1 MNMKKMRTI
10 GRCGVATVL
19 MLAVLCGGRA
29 FGAPADEAKQ
39 ILEATGVK
47 GGLIVHV
54 GCGDG
59 KLTAALRA
67 NDATLVHGL
76 DADAKNV
83 AAAREHIRS
92 LGLYGKVSVEQRSP
106 GGLPYTDDLVNLL
119 VVEDARVPM
128 PEVMRVLAPGG
139 VAYVK
144 QKGKWAKTVKPV
156 PDEIDEWSHFMHDAS
171 NNAVAA
177 DTRVDTPRRL
187 RWLAGPLWARSH
199 EFNSSL
205 CAMVSAGGRIF
216 YIFDEGLTGVTP
228 SFLPERWTLIARDA
242 FNGVLLWKRTVP
254 KWGTGQ
260 WKTRALRNVP
270 GTIPRR
276 LVAAGDRVFMTL
288 GYEAPVSVL
297 DAATGKILSTW
308 KDTAKAQELRYVDGV
323 VLLCRGRGAVR
334 AVDAGTGETLW
345 ENTGKIQAFSLAAR
359 DGKAFYQADS
369 KVFCVGLRDGKMR
382 WQVPAKSPISKL
394 IACGDR
400 VLLGSRGSIQAV
412 SIDTGKVL
420 WTAKAS
426 LAGRG
431 ELFVTGGK
439 AWHWEGHNIVGRDLQ
454 TGKLVETVDTAD
466 AFTEGHHLRCYPSK
480 ATTNFMITPYRGAEF
495 ISLTGGAN
503 TQNDW
508 VRGPC
513 TYGIMPGNGLLYAP
527 PDPCFCFPGV
537 KLTGFNALAG
547 LPPKGTFP
555 KATGPRLEKGPAFG
569 AIDNRQSSSAK
580 ATEDRSAIDNS
591 TDWPTYRHD
600 GRRTGATACD
610 VPAAVSPTWS
620 VKLTGR
626 LTPPVAVGGR
636 VYVAAKDEHTIHA
649 LGIEDGRTA
658 WRFTAGGRID
668 SPPTI
673 HGGAVLF
680 GCVDGYVYCL
690 RASDGALAWR
700 FRAAPSDERIIAF
713 GQLESPWRV
722 HGSVLVEKGVAYC
735 TAGRSTKL
743 DGGIYLY
750 GLDPATGKVVHE
762 NRLDS
767 WSRTRTDAEGKLF
780 IPAYHI
786 EGSHSDILVS
796 EGGSIYLGQYKLDR
810 SLAEQMVPYALPD
823 AKDKSVPMDLTGEP
837 YISANLKQVQGYE
850 SHQRNWVEKQMKAV
864 AAEYRKKY
872 GGFNFG
878 NRDFGRHVF
887 STGGFLDGS
896 YYNRT
901 IWTYSGTWPGFY
913 LAHLGAKTGHLL
925 VVGPEKTYALQA
937 YPTRN
942 MQSPLFTP
950 GEKGYLLFADKNA
963 NDPVLG
969 DRTRE
974 TTKGW
979 GFTRKAPPVWHEWTP
994 IRIRSMV
1001 LAGPNLFVAGPPD
1014 VVDPD
1019 DPMGAFEGRKGA
1031 VLRVVSAA
1039 DGKKLAERKLDAPPV
1054 FDGLIAAQGRLL
1066 MCTTDGKVI
1075 CFGKGK

>member
-1 MNMKKMRTI
+1 MRNVRTI
-10 GRCGVATVL
+10 GRCLCVVVAIGMT
-19 MLAVLCGGRA
+19 
-29 FGAPADEAKQ
+29 GAGLTGQNARGATPAEQAKQ
-39 ILEATGVK
+39 VLDATGVQ

-59 KLTAALRA
+59 KLTAALHA
-67 NDATLVHGL
+67 NDSYLVHGL
-76 DADAKNV
+76 DADAANV
-83 AAAREHIRS
+83 AAAREHVRS
-92 LGLYGKVSVEQRSP
+92 LGLYGAVSVERKSP
-106 GGLPYTDDLVNLL
+106 GGLPYSDDLVNLV
-119 VVEDARVPM
+119 VVEDASGVPM

-139 VAYVK
+139 VAYVRK
-144 QKGKWAKTVKPV
+144 KGKATKTVKPI

-242 FNGVLLWKRTVP
+242 FNGVLLWKRTMP
-254 KWGTGQ
+254 KWGSGQ
-260 WKTRALRNVP
+260 WKSRALRSVP
-270 GTIPRR
+270 GTVPRR

-297 DAATGKILSTW
+297 DAATGETLSTW
-308 KDTAKAQELRYVDGV
+308 KGTEQAQELRYVDGV

-334 AVDAGTGETLW
+334 AVDAATGKTLW
-345 ENTGKIQAFSLAAR
+345 ESTGKIQAFSLAAR
-359 DGKAFYQADS
+359 DGKVFYQADGS
-369 KVFCVGLRDGKMR
+369 VFCVGLRDGKEL
-382 WQVPAKSPISKL
+382 WQIPAKAGISKL
-394 IACGDR
+394 IACEDR
-400 VLLGSRGSIQAV
+400 VLLASRGSIQAV
-412 SIDTGKVL
+412 SVDKGKAL
-420 WTAKAS
+420 WTVKAS
-426 LAGRG
+426 LGGRG

-439 AWHWEGHNIVGRDLQ
+439 AWHWEGHDIVGRDLQ
-454 TGKLVETVDTAD
+454 TGAVAATLDTAD
-466 AFTEGHHLRCYPSK
+466 AFTEGHHLRCYASK
-480 ATTNFMITPYRGAEF
+480 ATERFMITPYRGAEF
-495 ISLTGGAN
+495 ISLTGEPN

-513 TYGIMPGNGLLYAP
+513 TYGIMPGNGLFYAP

-547 LPPKGTFP
+547 LPAKGTFP
-555 KATGPRLEKGPAFG
+555 KATGAQLEKGPAYG
-569 AIDNRQSSSAK
+569 AIRNPQ
-580 ATEDRSAIDNS
+580 SAIRHD
-591 TDWPTYRHD
+591 DWPTYRHD

-610 VPAAVSPTWS
+610 VPVEASSAWS
-620 VKLTGR
+620 VKLAGR
-626 LTPPVAVGGR
+626 LTPPVAVGDR
-636 VYVAAKDEHTIHA
+636 VYVAAKDEHTVHA
-649 LGIEDGRTA
+649 LDIEDGKTA

-668 SPPTI
+668 SPPTV

-700 FRAAPSDERIIAF
+700 FRAAPADERIIAF

-722 HGSVLVEKGVAYC
+722 HGSVLVQDRVAYC
-735 TAGRSTKL
+735 TAGRSTHL

-767 WSRTRTDAEGKLF
+767 WARTRTDAEGKLF

-786 EGSHSDILVS
+786 EGSRSDVLVS
-796 EGGSIYLGQYKLDR
+796 EGDAIYLGQYKLNR
-810 SLAEQMVPYALPD
+810 SLAEEMVPYALPD
-823 AKDKSVPMDLTGEP
+823 PKDKPAGMDLAGEP

-850 SHQRNWVEKQMKAV
+850 DHQRKWVENAMKAV

-872 GGFNFG
+872 GGFNYG

-887 STGGFLDGS
+887 STGGFLDDS

-901 IWTYSGTWPGFY
+901 VWMYGGTWPGFY

-942 MQSPLFTP
+942 LQSPLFTP
-950 GEKGYLLFADKNA
+950 GDKGYLLFADQNA

-969 DRTRE
+969 ARTRE

-979 GFTRKAPPVWHEWTP
+979 GFTRKAPPVWHDWVP

-1001 LAGPNLFVAGPPD
+1001 LAGSNLFVAGPPD

-1039 DGKKLAERKLDAPPV
+1039 DGKTLAERKLDAPPV
-1054 FDGLIAAQGRLL
+1054 FDGLIAAGGRLL
-1066 MCTTDGKVI
+1066 MCTTDGKVT